1 MEKAMHT
8 PKEARKPQVLLI
20 VQMDFGENMSKFYIG
35 ITNSLAVFFYA

>member
-20 VQMDFGENMSKFYIG
+20 VQMDFGENMSDLLHKKYQ
-35 ITNSLAVFFYA
+35 S